1 MSELEAKEKPP
12 ESKTWPQ
19 CCKDCTHDFQN
30 KETIPDSN
38 ELLNI
43 FLIVLGC
50 LTIVYGINYLFPG
63 LIPGFADIVLALGPE
78 ALSFISTLGTVMGW
92 TLLILGI
99 FALLAGI
106 GMFQE
111 QEWAWGMA
119 LMVLTFII
127 ANTLATVI
135 GYFGGGVQW
144 WTSWGAWLQI
154 VSLVFAVIG
163 IPWLLA
169 TKARYR

>member
-1 MSELEAKEKPP
+1 MSDMDVKEKPP
-12 ESKTWPQ
+12 ESKSWPA
-19 CCKDCTHDFQN
+19 CCEDCTHDFQN

-43 FLIVLGC
+43 FLIIIGI
-50 LTIVYGINYLFPG
+50 LTTLYGINYYFPG
-63 LIPGFADIVLALGPE
+63 LIPGLGP
-78 ALSFISTLGTVMGW
+78 FIGNPEIVAFMSVLGSSMV
-92 TLLILGI
+92 ILGG

-127 ANTLATVI
+127 VNTLTTVI
-135 GYFGGGVQW
+135 GLFSTTW
-144 WTSWGAWLQI
+144 WASFGAWLQI